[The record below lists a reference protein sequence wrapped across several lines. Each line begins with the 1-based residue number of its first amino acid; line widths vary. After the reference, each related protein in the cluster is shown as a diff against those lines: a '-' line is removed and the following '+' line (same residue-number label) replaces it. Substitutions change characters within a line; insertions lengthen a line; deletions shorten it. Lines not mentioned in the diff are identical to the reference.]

1 MYILLAAATTFEI
14 QPTIDALTIGYAT
27 GTGLEIRPLITGVG
41 AMAAAWSIMRQISNK
56 RPDLILQAGIA
67 GCLTDKPPGE
77 VLAIG
82 EDQFSDQGV
91 WEGGHF
97 KSIFDMKL
105 ADGDTFPFT
114 GGRMINPYRKLLT
127 LTGLP
132 SVGALTVNEITTNHE
147 RINWYQQ
154 NTTAIVESMEGGAL
168 HYIGLQEAVPFVQLR
183 AISNAVGVR
192 DKTKWNIKLAIARL
206 NEVLISLLENPALK
220 KETGNITQI

>member
-14 QPTIDALTIGYAT
+14 QPTVDALRWSPT

-41 AMAAAWSIMRQISNK
+41 AMAAAWSIMRQIGNK

-77 VLAIG
+77 VLAVE

-91 WEGGHF
+91 WEEGRF

-105 ADGDTFPFT
+105 ADADAFPFT
-114 GGRMINPYRKLLT
+114 GGRMVNPYRQLLT

-132 SVGALTVNEITTNHE
+132 SVGALTVNEITTNPE

-168 HYIGLQEAVPFVQLR
+168 HYIALQEAVPFLQLR
-183 AISNAVGVR
+183 AVSNAVGIR

-206 NEVLISLLENPALK
+206 NEVLISLLDNPALK
-220 KETGNITQI
+220 KEIGNIAQI

>member
-14 QPTIDALTIGYAT
+14 QPTVDALRWPPT

-41 AMAAAWSIMRQISNK
+41 AMAAAWSIMRQIGNK

-77 VLAIG
+77 VLAVE

-91 WEGGHF
+91 WEEGRF

-105 ADGDTFPFT
+105 ADADAFPFT
-114 GGRMINPYRKLLT
+114 GGRMVNPYRQLLT

-132 SVGALTVNEITTNHE
+132 SVGALTVNEITTNPE

-168 HYIGLQEAVPFVQLR
+168 HYIALQEAVPFLQLR
-183 AISNAVGVR
+183 AVSNAVGIR

-206 NEVLISLLENPALK
+206 NEVLISLLDNPALK
-220 KETGNITQI
+220 KEIGNIAQI

>member
-14 QPTIDALTIGYAT
+14 QPTIDALTTRSAT
-27 GTGLEIRPLITGVG
+27 GTGLEIRPLITGVS
-41 AMAAAWSIMRQISNK
+41 AMATAWSIMRQIGIK

-67 GCLTDKPPGE
+67 GCLTDKSPGE

-91 WEGGHF
+91 WEDGRF

-105 ADGDTFPFT
+105 ADGDVFPFT
-114 GGRMINPYRKLLT
+114 GGRMVNPYRKLLT

-132 SVGALTVNEITTNHE
+132 TVGALTVNEITTDPE
-147 RINWYQQ
+147 RISWYQQ

-168 HYIGLQEAVPFVQLR
+168 HYIGLQEAVPFLQLR
-183 AISNAVGVR
+183 AISNAVGIR

-206 NEVLISLLENPALK
+206 NEALISLLDNPALK
-220 KETGNITQI
+220 KEIGNIAQI